1 MSAYRPEFEAAL
13 RLFARVSEAIKAKGN
28 STPLAK
34 TMTMSYT
41 PAMSTRTAKPVTV
54 TLGPLTGMAQGYVAS
69 GRYASVSEVVRAGL
83 RALEREEAAL
93 DAVLKAKVEA
103 ALADP
108 SPSIAHADVFAQ
120 LGSAHEQRKTA

>member
-1 MSAYRPEFEAAL
+1 MNGGS
-13 RLFARVSEAIKAKGN
+13 S
-28 STPLAK
+28 PLARA
-34 TMTMSYT
+34 MTMSYT
-41 PAMSTRTAKPVTV
+41 QPMPTRTAKPVTV

-69 GRYASVSEVVRAGL
+69 GRYASVSGVVRAGL

-108 SPSIAHADVFAQ
+108 SPTIAQADVFAQ
-120 LGSAHEQRKTA
+120 LRSAHEQRKTA